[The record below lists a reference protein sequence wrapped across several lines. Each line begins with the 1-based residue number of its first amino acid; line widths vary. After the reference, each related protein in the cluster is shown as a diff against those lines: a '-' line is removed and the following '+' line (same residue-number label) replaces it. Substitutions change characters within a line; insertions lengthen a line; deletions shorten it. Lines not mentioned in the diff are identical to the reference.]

1 MERCLMRRALCV
13 GIDEYGDSSLRG
25 CVSDVTNVASVLG
38 LHQDGSP
45 NFDCRLLTAPLGAG
59 TEIVTRSILREHVA
73 KLFKDPAEIALLYFS
88 GHGTVNNLDGY
99 LVTQDAKRYD
109 EGVAMA
115 EILKLA
121 NGSNADEVVIL
132 LDCCFS
138 GSLGNPPTVDN
149 AKALLREGLSI
160 LTASRG
166 DQPSVEVAGGGVF
179 TSLVIDALEGGA
191 ADLLGSVTAPAIY
204 AYIEAALGAWEQ
216 RPLFKSHLSRLLSL
230 RHCIPPIDRSILRYL
245 PTLFPLPA
253 EDISLDPSFELTV
266 PGHDPNN
273 VAIFRKLQAL
283 NRVHLVV
290 PIDAPHMYEAAMQSK
305 GCRLTPSGRYYWRLA
320 RDARI

>member
-1 MERCLMRRALCV
+1 MRRALCV

-25 CVSDVTNVASVLG
+25 CVSDATSMATVLG
-38 LHQDGSP
+38 RHQDGSP

-59 TEIVTRSILREHVA
+59 VEIVTRPLLREHLA
-73 KLFKDPAEIALLYFS
+73 RLFKDPAEIALLHFS

-99 LVTQDAKRYD
+99 LVSQDAKIYD

-121 NGSNADEVVIL
+121 NESNAREVVIL

-138 GSLGNPPTVDN
+138 GSLGNPPAVDN
-149 AKALLREGLSI
+149 ARALLREGLSI

-179 TSLVIDALEGGA
+179 TSLVVDALEGGA

-216 RPLFKSHLSRLLSL
+216 RPLFKSHVSRLLSL
-230 RHCIPPIDRSILRYL
+230 RCCIPPIDRSILRDL
-245 PTLFPLPA
+245 PKLFPLPA
-253 EDISLDPSFELTV
+253 EDIPLDPSFEPTAQAND
-266 PGHDPNN
+266 HNK
-273 VAIFRKLQAL
+273 VALFSKLQAL